1 MMLTIVE
8 YSDEQQTVNEEINIV
23 VDMDA
28 TLLGLM
34 SEPNGRLS
42 NL

>member
-28 TLLGLM
+28 TLLGLLGV
-34 SEPNGRLS
+34 PNGRLS